1 MKTPYLIDLSA
12 TKKFHAQAHE
22 MCNCA
27 YCENFRLAFK
37 EHPINKS
44 GTLNEFGFDL
54 QGEMEIMD
62 LFWNGTRD
70 KRVYEVFYAV
80 QGTLIED
87 GYSFEDGEALVHL
100 YQSNSPKLCYD
111 LTDMKPPCF
120 FLVLRIELPWL
131 LEEIPED

>member
-1 MKTPYLIDLSA
+1 MEKPYLVDLQA
-12 TKKFHAQAHE
+12 TINLHAQAHE
-22 MCNCA
+22 MCDCA
-27 YCENFRLAFK
+27 YCANIRLAFND
-37 EHPINKS
+37 HPINKS
-44 GTLNEFGFDL
+44 GILNEFGFDL